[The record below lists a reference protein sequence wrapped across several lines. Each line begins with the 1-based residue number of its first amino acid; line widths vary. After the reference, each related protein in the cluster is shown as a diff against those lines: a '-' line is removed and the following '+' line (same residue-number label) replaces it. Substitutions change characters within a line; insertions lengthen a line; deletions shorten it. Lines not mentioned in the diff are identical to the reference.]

1 MSGKKRFA
9 RNVGMNWVSMAANMV
24 VPFFLMPFV
33 VRHLGPVGY
42 GVWILAV
49 STVSYLNLLDLGLR
63 SAIIRFV
70 SKSTIEGNHDEAQ
83 KAIGAALWF
92 RLMIAA
98 GVACISIALAL
109 LFPHLFKVPYELQR
123 ASQITVL
130 VCALGVAVT
139 MLSGVFG
146 GVLSAVNRF
155 DITSAITVVQ
165 TLGRAV
171 GYVLIL
177 RSPLIGHSESKSLI
191 ALAYWELTIIVI
203 AGVLTWF
210 GAMKIYPPCRI
221 RIKRPDVETLKMI
234 WSYSFKTFVI
244 SIAVQIVFYTDN
256 VVVGAFLSVGV
267 VTLYTIAG
275 SLAMYSGQVSAAMG
289 TTFIPMAS
297 GMDATGQT
305 KSLQRLLLRG
315 SQAAL
320 GLMLPIGV
328 TLLLRGK
335 TFIGLWMGPQ
345 YSHTSGTILQIL
357 LISQFFTIAN
367 STAGQIAY
375 GVDKHKSVAKSA
387 AIEAVFNLSL
397 SLILVKTIG
406 IYGVA
411 WGTAISMSVVHLIFW
426 PRYVKRELGIP
437 IRTYLW
443 EAWIKVTLCAVPFA
457 VASVLVD
464 RYLHVSSQV
473 IFFGLHVNPLII
485 FFGQVLLTLPVYFLG
500 VLMIFHK
507 QAITAFRRWQ
517 ASRMVTQGI
526 A

>member
-9 RNVGMNWVSMAANMV
+9 LNVGMNWISMAVNMV

-63 SAIIRFV
+63 SAIIRYV
-70 SKSTIEGNHDEAQ
+70 SKSATEGKPDEAQ

-98 GVACISIALAL
+98 VVACISVALAL
-109 LFPHLFKVPYELQR
+109 LFPHFFKVPYELQR
-123 ASQITVL
+123 AAQITVL
-130 VCALGVAVT
+130 LCALGVAVGL
-139 MLSGVFG
+139 LSGVFG
-146 GVLSAVNRF
+146 AVLSGVNRF
-155 DITSAITVVQ
+155 DITSIITVVQ
-165 TLGRAV
+165 TLARAV

-177 RSPLIGHSESKSLI
+177 RSSLVGHSESKGLI
-191 ALAYWELTIIVI
+191 ALAYWELSIIVI
-203 AGVLTWF
+203 AGLLSWLI
-210 GAMKIYPPCRI
+210 AMKVYPPCRI
-221 RIKRPDVETLKMI
+221 RIVRPDIETLKMI
-234 WSYSFKTFVI
+234 WSYSFKTFI
-244 SIAVQIVFYTDN
+244 IIIAVQIVFYTDN

-267 VTLYTIAG
+267 VTLYSIAG
-275 SLAMYSGQVSAAMG
+275 SLALYSGQVSAAMG
-289 TTFIPMAS
+289 STFIPLAS
-297 GMDATGQT
+297 GMDAKGQT
-305 KSLQRLLLRG
+305 KNLQKLLLRG
-315 SQAAL
+315 TQAAL
-320 GLMLPIGV
+320 GLMLPIGL

-335 TFIGLWMGPQ
+335 TFIGVWMRLGPQ
-345 YSHTSGTILQIL
+345 FSHTSGTILQIL

-367 STAGQIAY
+367 STAGQIAF

-387 AIEAVFNLSL
+387 AIEAAFNLSL

-443 EAWIKVTLCAVPFA
+443 EGWIKVTLCAIPFA
-457 VASVLVD
+457 VVSVLVD
-464 RYLHVSSQV
+464 RYLHVSS
-473 IFFGLHVNPLII
+473 LIT

-500 VLMIFHK
+500 VLLIFHK
-507 QAITAFRRWQ
+507 EALSAFRRWQ

>member
-1 MSGKKRFA
+1 MSGKRRFA
-9 RNVGMNWVSMAANMV
+9 LNVGMNWVSMAVNMV

-70 SKSTIEGNHDEAQ
+70 SKSATEGKVDEAQ

-98 GVACISIALAL
+98 VVACISIALAL

-130 VCALGVAVT
+130 LCALGVAITLV
-139 MLSGVFG
+139 SGVFG
-146 GVLSAVNRF
+146 GVLSGVNRF
-155 DITSAITVVQ
+155 DITSSITVLQ

-177 RSPLIGHSESKSLI
+177 RSPIGHSESKGLI
-191 ALAYWELTIIVI
+191 ALAYCEF
-203 AGVLTWF
+203 AVLRLSGLLISF
-210 GAMKIYPPCRI
+210 AAMKIYPPCRI
-221 RIKRPDVETLKMI
+221 RIKRPDLETLKMI
-234 WSYSFKTFVI
+234 WSYSFKTFI
-244 SIAVQIVFYTDN
+244 IIIAVQIVFYTDN

-267 VTLYTIAG
+267 VTLYSIAG

-289 TTFIPMAS
+289 STFIPMAS

-305 KSLQRLLLRG
+305 KNLQRLLLRG

-320 GLMLPIGV
+320 GLMLPIGI

-367 STAGQIAY
+367 STAGQIAF

-426 PRYVKRELGIP
+426 PRYVRKELGVP

-443 EAWIKVTLCAVPFA
+443 EGWIKITLCAIPFA

-464 RYLHVSSQV
+464 RHLHVSSLV
-473 IFFGLHVNPLII
+473 S

-507 QAITAFRRWQ
+507 QALHVFRRWQ
-517 ASRMVTQGI
+517 ASRMVTQGV